1 MRNSIEL
8 GDSVQNPK
16 AFDMIKRKNSLKK
29 TSIPVPLFIVEGYTE
44 YNYINLIKKIYHK
57 DVAIENCK
65 GGGAKSV
72 LLLSD
77 RIIKNDEQYYESFV
91 IMYDLD
97 TYNRV
102 DEPLKVSISA
112 IEAVEILEFDP
123 CFENWL
129 LQHFQDKK
137 IKTADC
143 SKCVDALEKHIPN
156 YKKNDFKMLEKYI
169 NEGLFIQACDRQPII
184 GNVLKEYFF
193 ITTMLDNYLAN
204 SQL

>member
-1 MRNSIEL
+1 VLN
-8 GDSVQNPK
+8 Q
-16 AFDMIKRKNSLKK
+16 KK
-29 TSIPVPLFIVEGYTE
+29 SIPVSLFIVEGYTE
-44 YNYINLIKKIYHK
+44 YNYINLLRKIYQT

-65 GGGAKSV
+65 GGGARSV
-72 LLLSD
+72 LLLSEKL
-77 RIIKNDEQYYESFV
+77 IKNDEQYYESYV

-97 TYNRV
+97 TYTRV
-102 DEPLKVSISA
+102 DAPLKTKIQVSSTNK
-112 IEAVEILEFDP
+112 ILEFDP

-143 SKCVDALEKHIPN
+143 AKCIDALEKHIPN

-169 NEGLFIQACDRQPII
+169 NDDVFVQACERQPII

-193 ITTMLDNYLAN
+193 SDNNA
-204 SQL
+204 